1 MRVCCVFSGLFSG
14 LRAAYLFFLLSVGYT
29 HTHEDSFTHAQ
40 THIHGAAFL
49 CCFLSRHRH
58 TLAHTQAPGDKDG
71 VVSGPLQYRKT
82 MVRLCVCVCVLGVR
96 VCVCVRCVRVWVVC
110 GYVFY
115 CMCAVCWFR
124 ECICVHFRLG
134 PYSKPLSGLLAVQD
148 QLSVIWDRLEQTNV
162 LFVCVCVY
170 ALTRVCVCVF
180 LYLFVIAL
188 PEVTPS
194 TSFSSLAPSLLRSFA
209 LSLSRSALLHAFT
222 HAFTLSRVHSCFH
235 SFIQ

>member
-1 MRVCCVFSGLFSG
+1 MLLICFSCS
-14 LRAAYLFFLLSVGYT
+14 LSDT

-162 LFVCVCVY
+162 LFCVCVCVCVD
-170 ALTRVCVCVF
+170 ACVCVRVSLSVRDRSTRSHAINQFF
-180 LYLFVIAL
+180 LARSI
-188 PEVTPS
+188 TPS
-194 TSFSSLAPSLLRSFA
+194 LFRSFA
-209 LSLSRSALLHAFT
+209 LSLCLASRFYSCIYAFT
-222 HAFTLSRVHSCFH
+222 RSLMLSLIHPM
-235 SFIQ
+235 IA